1 MKNRREAVAKR
12 MYGLTETTE
21 PSVEAGLRW
30 LELQQHSEGYWDGN
44 DKGMGGV
51 VNCMPAYTGLALLAF
66 LGAGYDGITGKYRE
80 TIRRASE
87 YLAATQFYDGSFPVT
102 GGGDNSWIFAYVI
115 GMGTWGVNEAYAIS
129 GADILKNPA
138 QRGIDYLARVQ
149 TPGAGWRYG
158 ARYTQSDTSCTS
170 WVLMTMKTAS
180 LTGLRVPAKAFDGID
195 NWLERCQFDI
205 TGEKELPEDMVTD
218 YDKEVGA
225 KRYFKV
231 FTGYFTLSG
240 TEASSLQQT
249 SMTAVGMVCRFF
261 TGWQRSHPFLIGSAN
276 YLRDFLP
283 QWRKGLEKGQ
293 AIAWYFYFWY
303 YGTLAMHQ
311 MGGSYWRAWNEKI
324 KTMLP
329 ENQRND
335 PPAMAGSWDP
345 DSAVLNGC
353 ACTFSTSMAV
363 LTLETYYRFSPV
375 MLPSDDDKKAEKYGG
390 PGMDGAAMDG
400 AAMDG
405 AAMDG
410 AAMDG
415 AAMDGTSPPA
425 P

>member
-1 MKNRREAVAKR
+1 
-12 MYGLTETTE
+12 
-21 PSVEAGLRW
+21 
-30 LELQQHSEGYWDGN
+30 
-44 DKGMGGV
+44 
-51 VNCMPAYTGLALLAF
+51 
-66 LGAGYDGITGKYRE
+66 
-80 TIRRASE
+80 
-87 YLAATQFYDGSFPVT
+87 
-102 GGGDNSWIFAYVI
+102 
-115 GMGTWGVNEAYAIS
+115 MGTWGVNESYAIS

-158 ARYTQSDTSCTS
+158 PRYTQSDTSCTS

-195 NWLERCQFDI
+195 SWLERCQFDI

-225 KRYFKV
+225 KRYFKA

-276 YLRDFLP
+276 YLRDYLP

-329 ENQRND
+329 GEPAQR
-335 PPAMAGSWDP
+335 PARHGRLVGPRQRGLERRPHLLDLDGRAHARD
-345 DSAVLNGC
+345 VL
-353 ACTFSTSMAV
+353 
-363 LTLETYYRFSPV
+363 PV
-375 MLPSDDDKKAEKYGG
+375 QPGDAAERRRQEGQEG
-390 PGMDGAAMDG
+390 RGRRRPGMDGAAMDG
-400 AAMDG
+400 AGDG
-405 AAMDG
+405 RCGDG
-410 AAMDG
+410 RHAVPPRPRW
-415 AAMDGTSPPA
+415 TSRRAGLRA
-425 P
+425 PGRRRAHRL